1 MLRSLYSGISGV
13 KNQQAQLDVISNNI
27 ANVNTTGYKSSRMTF
42 ADALSETIS
51 GARGTAGNFGGANPV
66 QIGRG
71 ASISSVDTMFKQG
84 SLDSTG
90 IITDL
95 AVNGKGFFVVTDGSR
110 QYYSR
115 AGAFQIQDD
124 GSLMSQGGAFYVM
137 GRSADENGKLRSTTA
152 MEKIVLPF
160 GRKEPAKATTDVD
173 IYCNLNKNASTA
185 EEWLGKDQL
194 LADSEPVTL
203 ATDLALVDGNNIM
216 LGDVIEIT
224 GTNRDGQKILDSD
237 NKVWTFTYGKDG
249 TTMQDFIDKINTV
262 FNSSDAINGAT
273 VSLDQSGRLRL
284 IANTAG
290 ENDFSIFLTPKAT
303 ANHTATTENRTSSSS
318 LETFVNN
325 QINEL
330 NSSDP
335 AMNYQAGDTVD
346 ITYNGSTETYTFV
359 TGNETLQDIA
369 DFMNENFT
377 GANVGIVS
385 GTNIDDI
392 RIQDVNDDSIAIAF
406 AGSAGSGANGLDG
419 LTQATDL
426 ILTADARPASTS
438 TDLKHILNS
447 SILNN
452 RTINIEGTNSDGTY
466 VSGTFV
472 YGETKD
478 GTTVQDLLNKI
489 NDTFYGVTATMDETG
504 TIILTDN
511 SSGESLSS
519 IDLSSGTS
527 AGFDIGFETEIFTAS
542 STYVDSSTSNP
553 ATGVSSLS
561 DIASVPYTVGEV
573 ISIHATQL
581 DGVTKTHN
589 YTFTAGA
596 TLQDF
601 VDDINNS
608 NIFTGMEANIVDGQI
623 VFTDATLSDSHN
635 YTSIQ
640 IVNAPGTAGRGL
652 ESTFTSNAGTNN
664 SSIKVPSF
672 SSVQEGETG
681 KHHSAITVFDSAGQS
696 HTIEINY
703 TQDTTPGSNKWFW
716 EIVVDEGKIKPHAGG
731 SGTVL
736 YNDNGSLKSFH
747 YDNGNQL
754 RFNVLGADEV
764 KIDLNAGT
772 PGAFDGM
779 TQMDSASTNVLIEQ
793 NGYSLGVLNN
803 INVDDQGIITGIY
816 SNGVSKSLAQVA
828 IATFTNEGGLQ
839 KEGNSLFSAN
849 NSSGN
854 AITGWAGQ
862 NNSTVIKSGYLESS
876 NVDLTDEFAKL
887 IISQRALDANAK
899 VISTSDTIL
908 STIIDRMKR

>member
-27 ANVNTTGYKSSRMTF
+27 ANVNTTGYKSNRITF

-71 ASISSVDTMFKQG
+71 AAISSIDTMFKQG

-90 IITDL
+90 IISDL
-95 AVNGKGFFVVTDGSR
+95 AVNGKGFFVVTDGAR
-110 QYYSR
+110 QYYTR

-124 GSLMSQGGAFYVM
+124 GSLMSQGGSFYVM
-137 GRSADENGKLRSTTA
+137 GRTADENGKLRSTTA
-152 MEKIVLPF
+152 LERIVMPF

-173 IYCNLNKNASTA
+173 VYCNLNKNASKV

-194 LADSEPVTL
+194 LTNGKPAKLT
-203 ATDLALVDGNNIM
+203 TDLAVIDGNNLM

-224 GTNRDGQKILDSD
+224 GTDRDGNKILDPN
-237 NKVWTFTYGKDG
+237 NKVWTFTYGEDG
-249 TTMQDFIDKINTV
+249 TSMQDLIDKINVV
-262 FNSSDAINGAT
+262 FNSTDSVNGAT

-284 IANTAG
+284 VANTAG
-290 ENDFSIFLTPKAT
+290 ENDFSIFLTPKAE
-303 ANHTATTENRTSSSS
+303 ANHVATTEQRSALSSFSS
-318 LETFVNN
+318 FVNN
-325 QINEL
+325 KVSEL
-330 NSSDP
+330 DGGGA

-346 ITYNGSTETYTFV
+346 ITYDGNTETYTFA
-359 TGNETLQDIA
+359 TGNETLQDIV
-369 DFMNENFT
+369 DFINNNFE
-377 GANVGIVS
+377 GANVGLVP
-385 GTNIDDI
+385 GTGSNEVQ
-392 RIQDVNDDSIAIAF
+392 IQDINDSNITIAF
-406 AGSAGSGANGLDG
+406 AGSSGAATGLDG
-419 LTQATDL
+419 ITEATD
-426 ILTADARPASTS
+426 IQLTSNIRPASTA
-438 TDLKHILNS
+438 TDLKHLTNS
-447 SILNN
+447 SILNG
-452 RTINIEGTNSDGTY
+452 RTVIIEGTNPDGTH
-466 VSGTFV
+466 VSGSFT
-472 YGETKD
+472 YGSTND
-478 GTTVQDLLNKI
+478 GTTIQDLLNKI

-504 TIILTDN
+504 TISLTDN

-519 IDLSSGTS
+519 ITLKSGTS
-527 AGFDIGFETEIFTAS
+527 AGFDINFETESFTAS
-542 STYVDSSTSNP
+542 NIYTDSSIPGTAIATS
-553 ATGVSSLS
+553 LIS
-561 DIASVPYTVGEV
+561 DITSIPYSPGE
-573 ISIHATQL
+573 IITINALQMN
-581 DGVTKTHN
+581 GVTKSHN
-589 YTFTAGA
+589 YTFNAGD

-601 VDDINNS
+601 IDDINDS
-608 NIFTGMEANIVDGQI
+608 NIFTGLTAKLENGQI
-623 VFTDATLSDSHN
+623 VFTDDSLADSHN
-635 YTSIQ
+635 YTSVQ
-640 IVNAPGTAGRGL
+640 IVNGPDTVGRGL
-652 ESTFTSNAGTNN
+652 ETSFVSNAGTNN

-681 KHHSAITVFDSAGQS
+681 KHHSAITVFDSAGQA
-696 HTIEINY
+696 HTIEIAY

-716 EIVVDEGKIKPHAGG
+716 EVIVDEGKIKPHAGG

-736 YNDNGSLKSFH
+736 FNDNGSLKSFH

-754 RFNVLGADEV
+754 RFNVLGADEL
-764 KIDLNAGT
+764 KISLNGGT

-793 NGYSLGVLNN
+793 NGHTLGVLNN
-803 INVDDQGIITGIY
+803 ISVDDQGIIAGVY
-816 SNGVSKSLAQVA
+816 SNGVTRTLAQVA
-828 IATFTNEGGLQ
+828 LASFTNEGGLQ

-899 VISTSDTIL
+899 VISTADMIL